1 MTAALRRSMILV
13 ALSFL
18 AGTAGATT
26 LVCQIDM
33 ESRPESDGPLIAL
46 SWFQSPIIEIGYAHV
61 YNRSCD
67 EATDQFCLSDGFGF
81 SIGLQ
86 PSRVARLVPRI
97 SYWSNRGLYTGVS
110 LAYYTGVDSG
120 SALTLEPELGIG
132 FGWFMFFG
140 RLSILSSKISGQTIF
155 LAGGARAVM

>member
-1 MTAALRRSMILV
+1 MLV
-13 ALSFL
+13 ALLFL
-18 AGTAGATT
+18 AGTSGASR
-26 LVCQIDM
+26 LSCQIDM
-33 ESRPESDGPLIAL
+33 ESRPESDGPLAGI

-61 YNRSCD
+61 YNRHCD

-81 SIGLQ
+81 SLGVQ

-97 SYWSNRGLYTGVS
+97 SYWSNRGLYTGIS

-132 FGWFMFFG
+132 FGPFMFFG
-140 RLSILSSKISGQTIF
+140 RLSILSSKISGQTIL
-155 LAGGARAVM
+155 LAGGARLTM